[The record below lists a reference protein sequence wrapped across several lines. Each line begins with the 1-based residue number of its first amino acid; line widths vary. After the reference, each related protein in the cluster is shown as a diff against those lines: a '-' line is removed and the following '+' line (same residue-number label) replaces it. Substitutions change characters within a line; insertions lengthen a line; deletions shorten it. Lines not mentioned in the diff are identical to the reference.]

1 MNDGRIFSVDIL
13 YPDKKRDME
22 HFRVRETKRNNDFP
36 VGLYSIDFRIY
47 ITETEGRRFKRT
59 FKHDISILDVVLQD
73 KETDKY
79 HDYYVQEVGGIPV
92 ASLKFLLKDL
102 INTYTSD
109 SAYGRL
115 SSGKFKKDISR
126 YNTLA
131 ELSQQDKVPIS
142 DIKEFQLSAED
153 MKSLEKYKSRNL
165 CISEIHRILTE
176 RDDKMIDF
184 KITNICRKVLLKPEL
199 SKLFQSNPRLKL
211 LFIDML
217 GFKSNFYNEKLSSV
231 DTDYFV
237 YTEDDN
243 FIRQNYYAL
252 FSRLCS
258 KKDGL
263 FRHSILFQKSRIME
277 NIRQE
282 LRKIPSSVN
291 VSRATG
297 VKRVRTTDGSS
308 SAPVVA
314 KVSKTSVPQPVPQ
327 PVSQPVVPIV
337 IDDNDNKPRKPPSQ
351 PISSRLRNRVSKP
364 P

>member
-1 MNDGRIFSVDIL
+1 
-13 YPDKKRDME
+13 
-22 HFRVRETKRNNDFP
+22 
-36 VGLYSIDFRIY
+36 
-47 ITETEGRRFKRT
+47 
-59 FKHDISILDVVLQD
+59 
-73 KETDKY
+73 
-79 HDYYVQEVGGIPV
+79 
-92 ASLKFLLKDL
+92 
-102 INTYTSD
+102 
-109 SAYGRL
+109 
-115 SSGKFKKDISR
+115 
-126 YNTLA
+126 
-131 ELSQQDKVPIS
+131 
-142 DIKEFQLSAED
+142 
-153 MKSLEKYKSRNL
+153 
-165 CISEIHRILTE
+165 
-176 RDDKMIDF
+176 MIDF
-184 KITNICRKVLLKPEL
+184 KITNLCRKVLLKPEL

-231 DTDYFV
+231 DTEYFV

-327 PVSQPVVPIV
+327 PVPQFVPQPVPQFVPQPVPQFVPQFVPQPVPQPVSQPVPIV
-337 IDDNDNKPRKPPSQ
+337 IDDNDNKPPKPPKPPSL
-351 PISSRLRNRVSKP
+351 PISLRSRGRVSKP
-364 P
+364 PERLIPSSK